1 MKRIILTYN
10 QSCNLTCDFCYVN
23 FHHQKIE
30 DKTYEVVKRAISLDF
45 DVITFGGGDSFSKSS
60 FRKSCILAKENGLFT
75 QVDTNGISITQSD
88 FSFIE
93 NFVDLIGISLDGVG
107 ETHNYMRKSKNLFT
121 KVNSVLQTLKESN
134 TRIKINTILTKQN
147 RDSIYDIFRYLMQ
160 FENIYSWSIYQF
172 FPLSA
177 ARKKKD
183 TFEICDDDFDSALT
197 FLDKEEKKF
206 KIEKFKYSDRVSGYI
221 FCDEQGKIY
230 TNSLEGDYRDIC
242 SIFDFDVA
250 EKLSKLDEC
259 INPKTINRYI
269 N

>member
-23 FHHQKIE
+23 FHHKKIQ
-30 DKTYEVVKRAISLDF
+30 DKTYEVVKRAISLEF
-45 DVITFGGGDSFSKSS
+45 DVITFGGGDSFSKGS

-75 QVDTNGISITQSD
+75 QVDTNSISITESD

-93 NFVDLIGISLDGVG
+93 NYVDLIGISLDGIG
-107 ETHNYMRKSKNLFT
+107 EKHNNMRKSKNLFN
-121 KVNSVLQTLKESN
+121 KVNLVLQKLKESN

-147 RDSIYDIFRYLMQ
+147 SDYIYDLYRYLLE
-160 FENIYSWSIYQF
+160 FENIDSWSIYQF
-172 FPLSA
+172 FPLSSA
-177 ARKKKD
+177 KEKKD
-183 TFEICDDDFDSALT
+183 TFEISDDDFDNALT

-242 SIFDFDVA
+242 SIFDIDVA
-250 EKLSKLDEC
+250 EKLSRLNET
-259 INPKTINRYI
+259 INPKTISRYV
-269 N
+269 

>member
-1 MKRIILTYN
+1 MKRIVVTYN

-23 FHHQKIE
+23 FHHKQIQ

-45 DVITFGGGDSFSKSS
+45 DVITFGGGDSFSKNS
-60 FRKSCILAKENGLFT
+60 FRESCILAKENGLFT

-88 FSFIE
+88 FTFIE
-93 NFVDLIGISLDGVG
+93 KYVDLIGISLDGIG
-107 ETHNYMRKSKNLFT
+107 EKHNNMRKSKNLFI
-121 KVNSVLQTLKESN
+121 KVNSILEKLKESN

-147 RDSIYDIFRYLMQ
+147 RDSIYNLYRYLTQ
-160 FENIYSWSIYQF
+160 FENIDSWSIYQF

-183 TFEICDDDFDSALT
+183 TFEICDEDFDSVLK

-230 TNSLEGDYRDIC
+230 TNSIEGDYIDIC

-250 EKLSKLDEC
+250 ENLSKLKEF

-269 N
+269 